1 MSALLAAPALAQTKT
16 DRATASSSHKTNQAT
31 ASTSQRVGDA
41 AKIINGATRALRTLN
56 GNADFK
62 KLLQQAKGV
71 FIVPDLAKGAA
82 VIGGEGGTGVFLV
95 KKNGKWSDPAFFTIG
110 SISIG
115 PQVGG
120 KAGPVVMALMSD
132 KAANSFTDK
141 NNFSLNANAGLTVV
155 KYSAQPQAS
164 LGKSDV
170 VVWSGQAGG
179 YAGLDVSGSDIV
191 ADSSYD
197 QSFYNGN
204 YGTKEIIAG
213 QVTNPKADGLRQALA
228 G

>member
-1 MSALLAAPALAQTKT
+1 MHSMRCVALAAAVAGALAATPALAQTQN
-16 DRATASSSHKTNQAT
+16 KTNQAT
-31 ASTSQRVGDA
+31 ASSSQRAGDA
-41 AKIINGATRALRTLN
+41 EKIVNDATNVLRTMSS
-56 GNADFK
+56 NADFK

-82 VIGGEGGTGVFLV
+82 IVGGSGGTGVFLV

-115 PQVGG
+115 AQVGG

-132 KAANSFTDK
+132 KGVNSFTDK

-155 KYSAQPQAS
+155 TYSSQPQAS

-170 VVWSGQAGG
+170 WSGRGRRA
-179 YAGLDVSGSDIV
+179 ATPAS
-191 ADSSYD
+191 
-197 QSFYNGN
+197 
-204 YGTKEIIAG
+204 T
-213 QVTNPKADGLRQALA
+213 
-228 G
+228 